1 MQKSVLIKGIFRTL
15 FVCGLVTHTAVAQ
28 DGKRIDFETYNPP
41 SSLVVPEHHLKRA
54 KFPFI
59 DVHNHQ
65 ANMPRQDLGAL
76 LKQMDALNMRIM
88 VNLSGRGF
96 RVNKG
101 VFDIRDRS
109 HLDSS
114 LQNIRNTDPSRL
126 LLFTNVSFSGVGE
139 KGWAQKAVRELEAD
153 VKAGARGLKIYKSLG
168 FTYKDSDGKL
178 LAVDD
183 PRLDPIWKKC
193 GELGIPVLIHT
204 ADPKQ
209 FWQPAD
215 ENNERWLELLT
226 QPGRKRGNG
235 DFTWE
240 ELIRQQHNVFRRHPK
255 TTFINAHFG
264 WFANDLKHL
273 GELLDDMPNVHVE
286 FGAIIAELGRQP
298 RMARE
303 FFEKYQDRILFG
315 KDSWVPA
322 EYTTYFRVLE
332 TKDEYFPYHK
342 KYHAFWRMYGMGLS
356 DEILKK
362 IYYKNAIRLIPG
374 IDPAGFPE

>member
-1 MQKSVLIKGIFRTL
+1 MQKSVIHGIFNTL
-15 FVCGLVTHTAVAQ
+15 LVGGLLMQTAAAQ
-28 DGKRIDFETYNPP
+28 TGTRIDFETYNPP
-41 SSLVVPEHHLKRA
+41 SSLVVPEHLLKKA

-65 ANMPRQDLGAL
+65 ADMPRQDLKKL
-76 LKQMDALNMRIM
+76 LQEMDDLNMQVM

-96 RVNKG
+96 RMNNG
-101 VFDIRDRS
+101 VFDIRERS
-109 HLDSS
+109 HLDSAMR
-114 LQNIRNTDPSRL
+114 NIRSADPKRL
-126 LLFTNVSFSGVGE
+126 LLFTNVSFTGVGE
-139 KGWAQKAVRELEAD
+139 RGWAKKAVQELEAD
-153 VKAGARGLKIYKSLG
+153 VRAGARGLKIYKSLG
-168 FTYKDSDGKL
+168 FTYKDSEGKL

-183 PRLDPIWKKC
+183 PRLDPIWEKC

-209 FWQPAD
+209 FWQKPD
-215 ENNERWLELLT
+215 EHNERWLELLT
-226 QPGRKRGNG
+226 QPGRQRGNG

-240 ELIRQQHNVFRRHPK
+240 ELIRQQHNVFRKHPK
-255 TTFINAHFG
+255 TTFIDAHFG

-273 GELLDDMPNVHVE
+273 GELLDSMPNVNIE

-332 TKDEYFPYHK
+332 TNDEYFPYHK

-374 IDPAGFPE
+374 IDASQFPE